1 MKLTN
6 LFVFQYIEELH
17 KEIINNKTI
26 RFPAKVNYVIQKNY
40 KTLLEI
46 YQDLI
51 AERKKVCELYHTRID
66 EDGSYVFEDSV
77 KRDSANKELTE
88 LMVME
93 QEIPILKFD
102 IESLGDMLLT
112 PKQMEVLMFMINDG
126 EE

>member
-6 LFVFQYIEELH
+6 LFILQYMEELH
-17 KEIINNKTI
+17 KEIVNSEVI

-46 YQDLI
+46 YQDLMI
-51 AERKKVCELYHTRID
+51 ERKKVCELYHTRID
-66 EDGSYVFEDSV
+66 EDGSYVFEDPI

-88 LMVME
+88 LMIME
-93 QEIPILKFD
+93 QEVPILKFD

>member
-6 LFVFQYIEELH
+6 LFIFQYTEELH
-17 KEIINNKTI
+17 KEICENKEL

-40 KTLLEI
+40 KKFFEI
-46 YQDLI
+46 YQELV
-51 AERKKVCELYHTRID
+51 AERKKVCELYHTDI
-66 EDGSYVFEDSV
+66 EDGAYIFNDSV
-77 KRDSANKELTE
+77 KLDTANKELKE

-93 QEIPILKFD
+93 QDVPILKFD

-112 PKQMEVLMFMINDG
+112 NKQMEILMIMINDG